1 MESGR
6 NSQNEQD
13 RLDWLTL
20 KLIPELGSRSL
31 LRLFKHF
38 GSPGA
43 VLRAGLEELASV
55 PALREE
61 ARLSMV
67 KKSTLRSPEREWEVL
82 QKRGVTLLC
91 VNDPDYPSNLA
102 AIHDPPPVLFVRGK
116 VEPRDLVSI
125 AVVGSRAASP
135 MGMAFT
141 EKLCAEL
148 ASHGVTVVSG
158 FAVGID
164 SAAHRGAIRGR
175 GRTLAVLGCGLDV
188 EYPRGSDK
196 FKDTVAGS
204 GAVMTEF
211 PLGTPPAPGH
221 FPMRNRIISGLSL
234 GVVIV
239 EAAHR
244 SGSLITARLAIEQG
258 REVFAVPGMV
268 QHHRS
273 VGPHRLL
280 KQGAKLVET
289 AEDIL
294 EEIRPIIRP
303 SERILPSE
311 VSTRPQGEVTSEEA
325 EVLRIL
331 DQNPQHIDDIC
342 RSVRWPAARVMA
354 VLLSL
359 ELKEIVRQLPGK
371 RFVVASPS

>member
-43 VLRAGLEELASV
+43 VLRAGLDELASV

-141 EKLCAEL
+141 EKL
-148 ASHGVTVVSG
+148 
-158 FAVGID
+158 
-164 SAAHRGAIRGR
+164 
-175 GRTLAVLGCGLDV
+175 
-188 EYPRGSDK
+188 
-196 FKDTVAGS
+196 
-204 GAVMTEF
+204 
-211 PLGTPPAPGH
+211 
-221 FPMRNRIISGLSL
+221 
-234 GVVIV
+234 
-239 EAAHR
+239 
-244 SGSLITARLAIEQG
+244 
-258 REVFAVPGMV
+258 
-268 QHHRS
+268 
-273 VGPHRLL
+273 
-280 KQGAKLVET
+280 
-289 AEDIL
+289 
-294 EEIRPIIRP
+294 
-303 SERILPSE
+303 
-311 VSTRPQGEVTSEEA
+311 
-325 EVLRIL
+325 
-331 DQNPQHIDDIC
+331 
-342 RSVRWPAARVMA
+342 
-354 VLLSL
+354 
-359 ELKEIVRQLPGK
+359 
-371 RFVVASPS
+371 